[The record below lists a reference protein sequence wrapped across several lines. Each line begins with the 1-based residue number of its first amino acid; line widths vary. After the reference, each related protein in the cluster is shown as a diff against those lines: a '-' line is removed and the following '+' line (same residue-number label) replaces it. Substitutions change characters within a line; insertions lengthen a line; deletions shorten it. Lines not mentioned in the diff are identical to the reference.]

1 MAFLQSLDK
10 WAHLP
15 VVAGIPW
22 ISHAYWREQIVWKSS
37 SKKQKRC
44 VAEELNLVEP
54 IQIPFS
60 AEKGE
65 NDEV

>member
-1 MAFLQSLDK
+1 MGTFACGGWDSLN
-10 WAHLP
+10 
-15 VVAGIPW
+15 IPC
-22 ISHAYWREQIVWKSS
+22 ILTRTDCIWKSS
-37 SKKQKRC
+37 SKKQERC